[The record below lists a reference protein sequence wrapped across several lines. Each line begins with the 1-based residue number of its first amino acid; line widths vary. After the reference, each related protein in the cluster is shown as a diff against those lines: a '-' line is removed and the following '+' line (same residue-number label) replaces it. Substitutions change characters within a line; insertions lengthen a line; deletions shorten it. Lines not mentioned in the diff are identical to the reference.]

1 MLYGEIHLHILIFP
15 RILVP
20 ANLNLSMNFKNTILA
35 ICLSSTFLI
44 AQKLKTKV
52 TLPTAPIKAA
62 EVLKAENFSGLKFR
76 SIGPALT
83 SGRIADIAVNPK
95 NSSEYYVAVAS
106 GGVWK
111 TINKGTTF
119 EPIFDSQASYSIGCV
134 SIDPNNTSTIWV
146 GSGENNNQ
154 RAVAYGD
161 GIYKSTDAGKT
172 WQNMGLKTSEHIAK
186 IVVHPSDPNTVYV
199 AAYGPVWAEGGERGV
214 YKTTDGGKTWKCV
227 KSISAFTG
235 CNDLV
240 MDPRNPEV
248 IYAAFHQRMRK
259 VFTYIGGGPETSLF
273 KSTDGGTTWQKLSG
287 GLPNGD
293 LGRIGLA
300 ISPVNPDYLYTVI
313 EGPADKQGVYR
324 TTDRGASW
332 EKRSDFSSTGNYYNE
347 IDCDP
352 HDVNKIYMTDSYY
365 KMSTDGGKTIKNLGE
380 INKHVDN
387 HSIWVDPK
395 DPKHIMVGCDGGI
408 YETYDHAG
416 SWDFKSNLPIV
427 QFYKVAT
434 DNDLP
439 FYHVHGGTQDN
450 FSLGGPSRTTSAN
463 GITNADWYVT
473 STGDGFESQVDPK
486 DPNIIYA
493 QSQYGG
499 LNRFDRKSGENLW
512 IKPVEGENEPANR
525 WNWDAPLLISQ
536 HDNKR
541 LYFGANKVYRTD
553 DQGNSWKAISG
564 DLSRGLDR
572 NTFKVMGKVQS
583 VDAVAKN
590 QSTDIYG
597 QTTAIAESKF
607 NENMLWVGTDDGLIQ
622 LSVDGGKT
630 WKAIDNIPGVPAR
643 SYVQQI
649 VSSLHDKNTAYVCFN
664 HHRYGDFKPYV
675 IKTKDAGLTWEAII
689 ADLPTKG
696 SVYTIAED
704 HLDPNL
710 LFVGT
715 EFGVFFSNTA
725 GKQWLSLKNGL
736 PTIAV
741 RDIEIQRRENDLVL
755 ATFGRGFYILDD
767 YSPLRFSKV
776 EEFKTEAKIF
786 AVKDALMYIE
796 KYPLGLRDKGHLG
809 SSYYAAANP
818 KPGAVFTYYLKDDIL
833 KLKEIRQKKEA
844 DSNAVIK
851 YPSPDSLRLEDTQED
866 PYLLFTIKDATGNVV
881 RHLKAPA
888 KKGMHRISWDFRY
901 GLDTP
906 LNARRKP
913 ADDELFGGEDIGHL
927 ALPGTYTVSMSKY
940 VDGQIKEIGNTA
952 TFNCKL
958 LKQGS
963 LQSTDMSENVTFY
976 KTVSAFTKRYYQT
989 ADVLGSIESRTAN
1002 ISKAI
1007 LDLPNDAKGFLEK
1020 NAQIKSK
1027 SIQLHIDLWGDSSL
1041 QKREFET
1048 SPSVSDRLFTI
1059 VSTLWVSTA
1068 AIPKMY
1074 KDSFNIAQKQFETIQ
1089 QKVDTLNTELTA
1101 LEKEIHAK
1109 GGPYLGR

>member
-1 MLYGEIHLHILIFP
+1 
-15 RILVP
+15 
-20 ANLNLSMNFKNTILA
+20 MNFKNTILA
-35 ICLSSTFLI
+35 ICLSSTVLI
-44 AQKLKTKV
+44 AQKPKSQV
-52 TLPTAPIKAA
+52 ALPTTPIKAA
-62 EVLKAENFSGLKFR
+62 EVLKTENFSGLKFR

-83 SGRIADIAVNPK
+83 SGRIADIAVNPR
-95 NSSEYYVAVAS
+95 NPSEYYVGVAS

-111 TINKGTTF
+111 TTNKGTTF
-119 EPIFDSQASYSIGCV
+119 EPIFDAQASYSIGCV
-134 SIDPNNTSTIWV
+134 SIDPNNSSTIWV

-161 GIYKSTDAGKT
+161 GVYLSKDAGKT

-186 IVVHPSDPNTVYV
+186 IIIHPKDPNTVYV

-214 YKTTDGGKTWKCV
+214 YKTTDGGKTWKCI
-227 KSISAFTG
+227 KSVSPFTG

-240 MDPRNPEV
+240 MDPRNPDV

-259 VFTYIGGGPETSLF
+259 VFTYIGGGPESSLF
-273 KSTDGGTTWQKLSG
+273 KSIDGGSSWQKLSG
-287 GLPNGD
+287 GLPGGD

-313 EGPADKQGVYR
+313 EGSADKQGVYR
-324 TTDRGASW
+324 TTDQGASW
-332 EKRSDFSSTGNYYNE
+332 EKRSNFSSTGNYYNE

-352 HDVNKIYMTDSYY
+352 HDVNKIYMTDTYY

-395 DPKHIMVGCDGGI
+395 DPKHIIVGCDGGI

-416 SWDFKSNLPIV
+416 SWDFKSNLPVV
-427 QFYKVAT
+427 QFYKVST

-473 STGDGFESQVDPK
+473 STGDGFETQVDPK

-499 LNRFDRKSGENLW
+499 LNRYDRKSGENLW
-512 IKPVEGENEPANR
+512 IKPIEGENEPANR

-541 LYFGANKVYRTD
+541 LYFGANKVYRSD

-583 VDAVAKN
+583 VDAIAKN

-597 QTTAIAESKF
+597 QTTTIAESKF

-622 LSVDGGKT
+622 LSTDGGKN

-649 VSSLHDKNTAYVCFN
+649 VASSHDANTAYVCFN
-664 HHRYGDFKPYV
+664 QHRYGDFKPY
-675 IKTKDAGLTWEAII
+675 IFKTTDAGKTWESIMS
-689 ADLPTKG
+689 DLPAKG

-704 HLDPNL
+704 HVDANL
-710 LFVGT
+710 IFVGT

-725 GKQWLSLKNGL
+725 GKQWLALKSGL

-741 RDIEIQRRENDLVL
+741 RDIEIQKRENDLVL

-767 YSPLRFSKV
+767 YSPLRNRKIEDFKV
-776 EEFKTEAKIF
+776 EAKLF

-796 KYPLGLRDKGHLG
+796 KFPLGLRSKGHLG
-809 SSYYAAANP
+809 SSYYAATNP
-818 KPGAVFTYYLKDDIL
+818 KPGAVFTYFLKDDIL
-833 KLKEIRQKKEA
+833 KIKEIREKKEA

-851 YPSPDSLRLEDTQED
+851 YPSFDSLRLEDAQVD
-866 PYLLFTIKDATGNVV
+866 PYLLFTIKDAAGNVV
-881 RHLKAPA
+881 RHIKAPA

-901 GLDTP
+901 GIDTP
-906 LNARRKP
+906 IKNRRSP
-913 ADDELFGGEDIGHL
+913 AADELFAGDDMGHL
-927 ALPGTYTVSMSKY
+927 AMPGTYTVSMSKF
-940 VDGQIKEIGNTA
+940 VDGKLVEIGNVEKFT
-952 TFNCKL
+952 CKL
-958 LKQGS
+958 LQQGS
-963 LQSTDMSENVTFY
+963 LQATDFSDNVKFY
-976 KTVSAFTKRYYQT
+976 KEVSGLTKQYHET
-989 ADVLGSIESRTAN
+989 EEILGSMENRLNN
-1002 ISKAI
+1002 ISRAV
-1007 LDLPNDAKGFLEK
+1007 LDMPNDAKAMLEK
-1020 NAQIKSK
+1020 NFNLKTKAEELK
-1027 SIQLHIDLWGDSSL
+1027 IQMWGDASL

-1048 SPSVSDRLFTI
+1048 PPSLSDRLYTI
-1059 VSTLWVSTA
+1059 SSALWNSTSG
-1068 AIPKMY
+1068 IPKMY
-1074 KDSFNIAQKQFETIQ
+1074 KDSFAIVIKNYTTLKQKI
-1089 QKVDTLNTELTA
+1089 ELADAELKA